1 MIKPSLHSK
10 SSRKST
16 QPRAVGQAQVC
27 GETIM
32 SQRDND
38 LRVRPGRI
46 RDSGRSSSRPKSF
59 VGQVMRAAKKAGHV
73 GDSFGRGKG
82 GASRSHFGRGRRA
95 ALSLSLRSTSRRV
108 VMKARVVRH
117 HGTRFRSAPLTK
129 HITYLKREG
138 VTRDGTDARMFDAT
152 SDAAEERAFAERCE
166 DDRHHFRFIISPE
179 DAAELGDLRTFTRE
193 LMTDVARDL
202 GTKLDWI
209 AVDHWN
215 TDNPHIHVLIR
226 GRADD
231 GQDLVIS
238 RNYISRGFR
247 DRAAERVT
255 LELGPR
261 SERDIQSALE
271 REVEAERWTSLD
283 RALRVAADEGAG
295 VADLRP
301 NASGE
306 DLNLRRLMVGRA
318 ARLERLGLAE
328 QIAPG
333 CWTLKPGIEDKLR
346 DLSIRGDVIKT
357 MHRAMS
363 VRGREPDVSGFAL
376 HGEEP
381 TDPVLGRL
389 IERGLHDELKGSAYA
404 IVEGIDGRTHHIRF
418 TDIEMTGDAAPGAI
432 VEARSYE
439 DAKGAKRLSLAT
451 RSDLSIEAQVTAPGA
466 TWIDR
471 QLLARDSIVASS
483 GFGSEV
489 REAMDR
495 RVDYLAGEGLARR
508 QGARVVFARD
518 LLNTLRRGE
527 LDATVARLSAET
539 GLSHTPSSEGE
550 RIVGVYR
557 QRVTLASGRFA
568 MIDDGLGFQLVPW
581 RPALEQHLDRQ
592 VSGVAARG
600 GGVTWSF
607 GRKIGLGI

>member
-1 MIKPSLHSK
+1 
-10 SSRKST
+10 
-16 QPRAVGQAQVC
+16 
-27 GETIM
+27 M

-46 RDSGRSSSRPKSF
+46 RDNGRSSSRPKSF
-59 VGQVMRAAKKAGHV
+59 VGQVMRAAKRAGHV

-117 HGTRFRSAPLTK
+117 HGTRFRSAPLTR

-138 VTRDGTDARMFDAT
+138 VTRDGADARMFDAR
-152 SDAAEERAFAERCE
+152 SDAADERAFAGRCE
-166 DDRHHFRFIISPE
+166 DDRHHFRFIVSPE
-179 DAAELGDLRTFTRE
+179 DAAELGDLRAFTRE

-202 GTKLDWI
+202 GTKLDWV

-215 TDNPHIHVLIR
+215 TDNPHVHVLIR
-226 GRADD
+226 GRAED

-238 RNYISRGFR
+238 RDYISRGFR

-255 LELGPR
+255 IELGPR

-271 REVEAERWTSLD
+271 REFEAERWTSLD

-318 ARLERLGLAE
+318 AKLERLGLAE

-333 CWTLKPGIEDKLR
+333 CWTLKPGVEDSLR
-346 DLSIRGDVIKT
+346 DLSMRGDVIKT

-363 VRGREPDVSGFAL
+363 GRGREPDVSGFAL

-389 IERGLHDELKGSAYA
+389 VERGLHDELKGSAYA

-432 VEARSYE
+432 VEARSYD
-439 DAKGAKRLSLAT
+439 DAKGAKRLSLAN

-471 QLLARDSIVASS
+471 QLLTRDSIVASG

-495 RVDYLAGEGLARR
+495 RVDYLAREGLARR

-518 LLNTLRRGE
+518 LLNALRRRE

-568 MIDDGLGFQLVPW
+568 MIDDGHGFQLVPW
-581 RPALEQHLDRQ
+581 RPALEQHLGQQ
-592 VSGVAARG
+592 VSGVAASG
-600 GGVTWSF
+600 GGVNWTF
-607 GRKIGLGI
+607 GRKISLGI

>member
-1 MIKPSLHSK
+1 
-10 SSRKST
+10 
-16 QPRAVGQAQVC
+16 
-27 GETIM
+27 M

-73 GDSFGRGKG
+73 GDGFGRGKG

-117 HGTRFRSAPLTK
+117 HGTRFRSAAMPK
-129 HITYLKREG
+129 HIAYLKREG
-138 VTRDGTDARMFDAT
+138 VTRDGADARMFDT
-152 SDAAEERAFAERCE
+152 RSDAADERAFAERCE
-166 DDRHHFRFIISPE
+166 EDRHHFRFIISPE

-226 GRADD
+226 GRAED

-238 RNYISRGFR
+238 RDYISRGFR

-283 RALRVAADEGAG
+283 RALRIAADEGAG

-306 DLNLRRLMVGRA
+306 DLSLRRLMVGRA
-318 ARLERLGLAE
+318 ARLERLGLVD

-333 CWTLKPGIEDKLR
+333 CWTLKLGIEDKLR

-376 HGEEP
+376 HGEVP

-389 IERGLHDELKGSAYA
+389 VERGLHDELKGSAYA
-404 IVEGIDGRTHHIRF
+404 IIEGIDGRTHHIRF

-439 DAKGAKRLSLAT
+439 DAKGAKRLSLAN

-489 REAMDR
+489 CEAMER

-508 QGARVVFARD
+508 QGARVIFAGD
-518 LLNTLRRGE
+518 LLNTLRQRE

-539 GLSHTPSSEGE
+539 GLLHHPSSEGE
-550 RIVGVYR
+550 RIMGVYR
-557 QRVTLASGRFA
+557 QRITLASGRFA
-568 MIDDGLGFQLVPW
+568 MINDGLGFQLVPW
-581 RPALEQHLDRQ
+581 RPVLEQHLDRQ

-607 GRKIGLGI
+607 GRKIGLII